1 MTNIVIAGAAGRMGH
16 ALLAYSTKIEEITI
30 VGAIERDGHP
40 DLGKDS
46 GTVAGLEP
54 NGIALTTDLRAALL
68 QADVV
73 IDFTY
78 HTSVPENAKL
88 AAELSRAVVIGT
100 TGLTAEETAVVE
112 AAAFKVPIL
121 WAPNMSLGVN
131 LLFAAV
137 KKAATILGSE
147 YAVSVEDVHHIHK
160 TDAPSGTGLRL
171 GEKIAEGA
179 NVPFEDVYVHDEG
192 GQLTEIPKGKIV
204 IQSHRRGE
212 VIGDHTVRFASD
224 EETVEF
230 THHAWSRECLAKGA
244 LKASIWVSN
253 KRPRLYNM
261 QDMLGLDD

>member
-1 MTNIVIAGAAGRMGH
+1 MTRVVIAGAAGRMGF
-16 ALLAYSTKIEEITI
+16 ALLTHSTKVDGIEI
-30 VGAIERDGHP
+30 VGAIERTDHP

-46 GTVAGLEP
+46 GTMAGLAP
-54 NGIALTTDLRAALL
+54 NGIPLTTDLRAALL
-68 QADVV
+68 QADAV

-78 HTSVPENAKL
+78 HTSVPENTKL

-112 AAAFKVPIL
+112 AAAFKVPVL

-137 KKAATILGSE
+137 KQAAAVLGSD
-147 YAVSVEDVHHIHK
+147 YAVTIEDVHHIHK

-171 GEKIAEGA
+171 GEKVAEGA
-179 NVPFEDVYVHDEG
+179 KASFEDVYVHDEG
-192 GQLTEIPKGKIV
+192 GKLTEMPEGKIV

-212 VIGDHTVRFASD
+212 VVGDHTVRFTSP

-244 LKASIWVSN
+244 LQAAIWVSN
-253 KRPRLYNM
+253 KRPRLYSM
-261 QDMLGLDD
+261 QEMLGLGD

>member
-1 MTNIVIAGAAGRMGH
+1 MTKVVIAGAAGRMGH
-16 ALLAYSTKIEEITI
+16 ALLAYSTKIDDLEI

-100 TGLTAEETAVVE
+100 TGLTDAETAVVE

-137 KKAATILGSE
+137 KQAAAVLGSD
-147 YAVSVEDVHHIHK
+147 YAVCIEDVHHIHK

-171 GEKIAEGA
+171 GEKVAEGA
-179 NVPFEDVYVHDEG
+179 DLPFEEVYLHDEG
-192 GQLTEIPKGKIV
+192 GQLSDLPKDKIV

-212 VIGDHTVRFASD
+212 VIGDHTVRFTSE

-244 LKASIWVSN
+244 LKASIWISN